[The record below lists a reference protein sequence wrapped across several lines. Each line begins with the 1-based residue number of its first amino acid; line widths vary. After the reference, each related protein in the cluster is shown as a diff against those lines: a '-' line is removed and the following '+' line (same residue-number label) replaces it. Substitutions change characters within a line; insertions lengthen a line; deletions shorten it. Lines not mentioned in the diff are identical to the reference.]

1 MATNKKQTEDVTE
14 ATTEAPVTDGGVVVD
29 VQPYEVAYYYL
40 PAKNT
45 DGAFFP
51 GVPLADLTPEM
62 VETYPKWIVKSI
74 KASPMYKA
82 ANASP
87 DEDEGEGGDK

>member
-14 ATTEAPVTDGGVVVD
+14 ATTDAPVTDGGVVVVED
-29 VQPYEVAYYYL
+29 QPYEVAYYYL
-40 PAKNT
+40 PAENPE
-45 DGAFFP
+45 GAFFP

-62 VETYPKWIVKSI
+62 VEQYPKWIVKSI

-82 ANASP
+82 ANAS
-87 DEDEGEGGDK
+87 DEDEGEGGNK

>member
-1 MATNKKQTEDVTE
+1 MATNKNKQEDVTE
-14 ATTEAPVTDGGVVVD
+14 ATTDAPVTDDGVVV
-29 VQPYEVAYYYL
+29 VEVPYEVAYYYL
-40 PAKNT
+40 PAENPT
-45 DGAFFP
+45 GAFFP

-82 ANASP
+82 ANAS
-87 DEDEGEGGDK
+87 DEDEGEG